1 MANREKHHRR
11 VLRYFIEAAQLI
23 IQKEGMDA
31 VTIRK
36 VADIAGYNSAT
47 LYNYFQDLDQLL
59 VYASLNRLTSYN
71 QRISRKSCAEKNWNE
86 VLLLSWEEFS
96 DISFT
101 YPDEFLQIFFNK
113 HSDSLPAICRSY
125 YELFSEEAVDDANE
139 WYSILTDFNLINRN
153 KAILNKIYPNDT
165 VSKEDLEIAN
175 ELMISAYHLLLEGR
189 VSNKEEYS
197 HEFCQQ
203 KMIRYVTYLLSTLK
217 SKKGGTLDEQIKD

>member
-71 QRISRKSCAEKNWNE
+71 QKIAEKTRAGKDWSE
-86 VLLLSWEEFS
+86 VLLLSWEEFA

-101 YPDEFLQIFFNK
+101 YPDEFSQIFFNK

-125 YELFSEEAVDDANE
+125 YELFSEEEVDNE
-139 WYSILTDFNLINRN
+139 SEWHSILTDFNLSNRN
-153 KAILNKIYPNDT
+153 KVILNKIYPNET
-165 VSKEDLEIAN
+165 ISAEDLEITN
-175 ELMISAYHLLLEGR
+175 ELMISAYHLLLECR

-197 HEFCQQ
+197 HEFCRQ
-203 KMIRYVTYLLSTLK
+203 KMMRYVTYLLSTLK
-217 SKKGGTLDEQIKD
+217 SKKGGTLDEQSKD

>member
-11 VLRYFIEAAQLI
+11 VLRYFIEAAQSI
-23 IQKEGMDA
+23 IQKDGMDA

-71 QRISRKSCAEKNWNE
+71 QRITKNSCAGKDWKD
-86 VLLLSWEEFS
+86 VLLLSWNEFS

-101 YPDEFLQIFFNK
+101 YPDEFSQIFFNK
-113 HSDSLPAICRSY
+113 HSDSLPAICKSY
-125 YELFSEEAVDDANE
+125 YELFAEEEVDDANE
-139 WYSILTDFNLINRN
+139 WYSILTDFNLSNRN
-153 KAILNKIYPNDT
+153 KVILNKIYPNGT

-175 ELMISAYHLLLEGR
+175 ELMISAYHLLLECR
-189 VSNKEEYS
+189 VSNKKEYS

-203 KMIRYVTYLLSTLK
+203 KMIHYVTYLLSTLK
-217 SKKGGTLDEQIKD
+217 IQKGDSLDE